1 MREKVGRIPK
11 YYNGLEPTGRLIGD
25 LLIPMLGQFE
35 KGAEDNSKELI
46 DSWPKLVGEKVAAMT
61 KAVSYEKGVFLVKV
75 QNSTL
80 YSLLSDHEKPRLLK
94 QMQDTF
100 PHLKIKKILFRMG

>member
-1 MREKVGRIPK
+1 MNYKIGRVPK
-11 YYNGLEPTGRLIGD
+11 NYEGSEPTGRQIKD
-25 LLIPMLGQFE
+25 LLVPILHQVE
-35 KGAEDNSKELI
+35 KFVEDKSSELLEG
-46 DSWPKLVGEKVAAMT
+46 WPKLVGEKIASMT
-61 KAVSYEKGVFLVKV
+61 KAVSCENGVFLVKV

-94 QMQDTF
+94 QIQETF